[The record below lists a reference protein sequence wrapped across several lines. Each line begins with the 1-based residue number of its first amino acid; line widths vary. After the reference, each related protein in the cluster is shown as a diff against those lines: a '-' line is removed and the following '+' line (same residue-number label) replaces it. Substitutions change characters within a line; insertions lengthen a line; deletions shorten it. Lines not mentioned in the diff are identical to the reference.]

1 MNTQPFD
8 DPFLRLGIASDADDD
23 AVRAA
28 YHQRVRAGTAD
39 AQVNAAYASIRTA
52 ADRDRLRFTALTTCI
67 AQLPAVTVAAGPL
80 LAADQR
86 EALVRECA
94 SLSDWELGHD

>member
-1 MNTQPFD
+1 MNKQPFD
-8 DPFLRLGIASDADDD
+8 DPYLRLGLAGDVDDD

-28 YHQRVRAGTAD
+28 YHLRVRAGTAD

-52 ADRDRLRFTALTTCI
+52 ADRDRLRFTALTSWI
-67 AQLPAVTVAAGPL
+67 AQPPAPAAVADPQ
-80 LAADQR
+80 LAPDQL
-86 EALVRECA
+86 EALIRECA